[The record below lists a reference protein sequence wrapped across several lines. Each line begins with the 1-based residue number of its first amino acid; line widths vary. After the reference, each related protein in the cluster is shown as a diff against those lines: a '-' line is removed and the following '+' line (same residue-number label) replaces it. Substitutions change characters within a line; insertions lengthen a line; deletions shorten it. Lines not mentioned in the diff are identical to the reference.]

1 MIHITPNLTID
12 ESKIDWQFVRA
23 QGPGGQ
29 NVNKVSS
36 AAQLRFNTY
45 SLPPDVLMRLQ
56 KIAGK
61 KITQEGELIITAQ
74 RFRSQEQNRQDAL
87 NKLIALL
94 QQASIKPKKRR
105 KTKPTKA
112 SVQRR
117 LEKKQ
122 RQSKIKKMRGKFLD

>member
-1 MIHITPNLTID
+1 MIDITPNLAID

-45 SLPPDVLMRLQ
+45 SLPVDVLMRLQ

-122 RQSKIKKMRGKFLD
+122 RQSKIKKMRGKDFD